1 MPSTFLGLNTGLS
14 GLSYFQTALN
24 TTAHNISN
32 ADTKGYSKQTVQ
44 ASASDALRLNK
55 TYGMMGTGIKA
66 SAVERERNIYYDTKY
81 WSANAK
87 YTQYD
92 TQHANLDQLQTY
104 MNEMTSEAGYTKWM
118 SELTNAMQDLSAK
131 PADYTT
137 RISFALTADSF
148 TDMVNEL
155 SSNFQST
162 QKTINDEV
170 ELAVSEVNSLAKQIY
185 ELTQEIMTIELK
197 GGNANDLRDKRGV
210 CIDDLT
216 KYVNADVDER
226 SIMYGVGTDQVESNA
241 KTICIRV
248 NGEILVDELG
258 FHELTVVPREQKY
271 NQNDQDGLVDICWK
285 NSDGTAGERFDA
297 TNTTGRIA
305 GLINIRDGNNGE
317 LFAGTTT
324 AVSDKPA
331 EVQVDLA
338 KPVAVKNL
346 NIPSEGTITLNG
358 KRYLYDGFTADYDA
372 DGNLNHF
379 TFKNMTMMDEKNVE
393 VTAVFPQT
401 GIVGAYAQIG
411 EKNMT
416 KGIPYYQ
423 AQFNELVRVFSKYMN
438 DLTSSGVDAEGKA
451 GLDAFTAENP
461 AGGDFVLKDSMATG
475 TTGTISSADS
485 TYYRLTGLNWELNSE
500 WKVDPKKIVVSYKE
514 DIEQG
519 NVEAQEILQKMMAG
533 LTDPKM
539 FQQGNVSQF
548 MQAFTTNLAVDTKKN
563 EVFSANQDD
572 IRYTIDNQRASVSG
586 VDKNE
591 EASSLSKFQEL
602 YRLASKVISVLNEVY
617 DKLINETG
625 V

>member
-32 ADTKGYSKQTVQ
+32 ADTTGYSKQTVQ
-44 ASASDALRLNK
+44 ASASDALRLK
-55 TYGMMGTGIKA
+55 KSYGMMGTGITA
-66 SAVERERNIYYDTKY
+66 SAVERERNTYYDVKY

-87 YTQYD
+87 YSQYN
-92 TQHANLDQLQTY
+92 TQHANLEQLQTY

-118 SELTNAMQDLSAK
+118 SELSNAMQDLSAK

-210 CIDDLT
+210 CIDNLT
-216 KYVNADVDER
+216 QYVNADVDER

-241 KTICIRV
+241 KTMCIRV

-258 FHELTVVPREQKY
+258 FNELTVVPREQRV
-271 NQNDQDGLVDICWK
+271 NQNDQDGLVDIYWK
-285 NSDGTAGERFDA
+285 NADGTAGEQFDA

-317 LFAGTTT
+317 IFAGTTT
-324 AVSDKPA
+324 AVSDNPA
-331 EVQVDLA
+331 EVRVDPA
-338 KPVAVKNL
+338 KPIAMKNL

-358 KRYLYDGFTADYDA
+358 KEYLYDGWTAEYDA
-372 DGNLNHF
+372 DGNLDHF
-379 TFKNMTMMDEKNVE
+379 TFKNMTMMDEKNAE
-393 VTAVFPQT
+393 VTAIFPTT
-401 GIVGAYAQIG
+401 GIVGAAAQIG
-411 EKNMT
+411 TKNMT

-423 AQFNELVRVFSKYMN
+423 SQLNELVRVFSRYMN
-438 DLTSSGVDAEGKA
+438 DLTSSGVDAEGNP

-461 AGGDFVLKDSMATG
+461 AGGDFVLKGSMQG
-475 TTGTISSADS
+475 TGTISSSDS

-519 NVEAQEILQKMMAG
+519 NVEAQDILQKMMAG

-539 FQQGNVSQF
+539 FQQGNISQF

-563 EVFSANQDD
+563 EVFAANQDD

-591 EASSLSKFQEL
+591 EASSLTKFQEL

>member
-32 ADTKGYSKQTVQ
+32 ADTTGYSKQTVQ
-44 ASASDALRLNK
+44 ASASDALRLK
-55 TYGMMGTGIKA
+55 KSYGMMGTGITA
-66 SAVERERNIYYDTKY
+66 SAVERERNTYYDVKY

-87 YTQYD
+87 YSQYN
-92 TQHANLDQLQTY
+92 TQHANLEQLQTY

-118 SELTNAMQDLSAK
+118 SELSNAMQDLSAK

-210 CIDDLT
+210 CIDNLT
-216 KYVNADVDER
+216 QYVNADVDER

-241 KTICIRV
+241 KTMCIRV

-258 FHELTVVPREQKY
+258 FNELTVVPREQRV
-271 NQNDQDGLVDICWK
+271 NQNDQDGLVDIYWK
-285 NSDGTAGERFDA
+285 NADGTAGERFDT

-317 LFAGTTT
+317 IFSGTTT
-324 AVSDKPA
+324 AVSDNPA
-331 EVQVDLA
+331 EVRVDPV
-338 KPVAVKNL
+338 KPIAMKNL

-358 KRYLYDGFTADYDA
+358 KEYLYDGWTAEYDA

-393 VTAVFPQT
+393 VTAIFPTT
-401 GIVGAYAQIG
+401 GIVGAAAQIG
-411 EKNMT
+411 TKNMT

-423 AQFNELVRVFSKYMN
+423 SQLNELVRVFSRYMN
-438 DLTSSGVDAEGKA
+438 DLTSSGVDAEGNP

-461 AGGDFVLKDSMATG
+461 AGGDFVLKGSMQG
-475 TTGTISSADS
+475 TGTISSSDS

-519 NVEAQEILQKMMAG
+519 NVEAQDILQKMMAG

-539 FQQGNVSQF
+539 FQQGNISQF

-563 EVFSANQDD
+563 EVFAANQDD

-591 EASSLSKFQEL
+591 EASSLTKFQEL

>member
-32 ADTKGYSKQTVQ
+32 ADTTGYSKQTVQ
-44 ASASDALRLNK
+44 ASASDALRLK
-55 TYGMMGTGIKA
+55 KSYGMMGTGITA
-66 SAVERERNIYYDTKY
+66 SAVERERNTYYDVKY

-87 YTQYD
+87 YSQYN
-92 TQHANLDQLQTY
+92 TQHANLEQLQTY

-118 SELTNAMQDLSAK
+118 SELSNAMQDLSAK

-210 CIDDLT
+210 CIDNLT
-216 KYVNADVDER
+216 QYVNADVDER

-241 KTICIRV
+241 KTMCIRV

-258 FHELTVVPREQKY
+258 FNELTVVPREQRV
-271 NQNDQDGLVDICWK
+271 NQNDQDGLVDIYWK
-285 NSDGTAGERFDA
+285 NADGTAGERFDV

-317 LFAGTTT
+317 IFAGTTT
-324 AVSDKPA
+324 AVSDNPA
-331 EVQVDLA
+331 EVRVDPV
-338 KPVAVKNL
+338 KPIAMKNL

-358 KRYLYDGFTADYDA
+358 KEYLYDGWTAEYDA
-372 DGNLNHF
+372 DGNLDHF
-379 TFKNMTMMDEKNVE
+379 TFKNMTMMDEKNAE
-393 VTAVFPQT
+393 VTAIFPTT
-401 GIVGAYAQIG
+401 GIVGAAAQIG
-411 EKNMT
+411 TKNMT

-423 AQFNELVRVFSKYMN
+423 SQLNELVRVFSRYMN
-438 DLTSSGVDAEGKA
+438 DLTSSGVDAEGNP

-461 AGGDFVLKDSMATG
+461 AGGDFVLKGSMQG
-475 TTGTISSADS
+475 TGTISSSDS

-519 NVEAQEILQKMMAG
+519 NVEAQDILQKMMAG

-539 FQQGNVSQF
+539 FQQGNISQF

-563 EVFSANQDD
+563 EVFAANQDD

-591 EASSLSKFQEL
+591 EASSLTKFQEL

>member
-32 ADTKGYSKQTVQ
+32 ADTTGYSKQTVQ
-44 ASASDALRLNK
+44 ASASDALRLK
-55 TYGMMGTGIKA
+55 KSYGMMGTGITA
-66 SAVERERNIYYDTKY
+66 SAVERERNTYYDVKY

-87 YTQYD
+87 YSQYN
-92 TQHANLDQLQTY
+92 TQHANLEQLQTY

-118 SELTNAMQDLSAK
+118 SELSNAMQDLSAK

-170 ELAVSEVNSLAKQIY
+170 ELAVSEVNSLSKQIY

-210 CIDDLT
+210 CIDNLT
-216 KYVNADVDER
+216 QYVNADVDER

-241 KTICIRV
+241 KTMCIRV

-258 FHELTVVPREQKY
+258 FNELTVVPREQRV
-271 NQNDQDGLVDICWK
+271 NQNDQDGLVDIYWK
-285 NSDGTAGERFDA
+285 NADGTAGERFDA

-317 LFAGTTT
+317 IFAGTTT
-324 AVSDKPA
+324 AVSDNPA
-331 EVQVDLA
+331 EVRVDPA
-338 KPVAVKNL
+338 KPIAMKNL

-358 KRYLYDGFTADYDA
+358 KEYLYDGWTAEYDA
-372 DGNLNHF
+372 DGNLDHF

-393 VTAVFPQT
+393 VTAIFPTT
-401 GIVGAYAQIG
+401 GIVGAAAQIG
-411 EKNMT
+411 TKNMT

-423 AQFNELVRVFSKYMN
+423 SQLNELVRVFSRYMN
-438 DLTSSGVDAEGKA
+438 DLTSSGVDAEGNP

-461 AGGDFVLKDSMATG
+461 AGGDFVLKGSMQG
-475 TTGTISSADS
+475 TGTISSSDS

-519 NVEAQEILQKMMAG
+519 NVEAQDILQKMMAG

-539 FQQGNVSQF
+539 FQQGNISQF

-563 EVFSANQDD
+563 EVFAANQDD

-591 EASSLSKFQEL
+591 EASSLTKFQEL

-617 DKLINETG
+617 DKLIDETG

>member
-32 ADTKGYSKQTVQ
+32 ADTTGYSKQTVQ
-44 ASASDALRLNK
+44 ASASDALRLK
-55 TYGMMGTGIKA
+55 KSYGMMGTGITA
-66 SAVERERNIYYDTKY
+66 SAVERERNTYYDVKY

-87 YTQYD
+87 YSQYN
-92 TQHANLDQLQTY
+92 TQHANLEQLQTY

-118 SELTNAMQDLSAK
+118 SELSNAMQDLSAK

-210 CIDDLT
+210 CIDNLT
-216 KYVNADVDER
+216 QYVNADVDER

-241 KTICIRV
+241 KTMCIRV

-258 FHELTVVPREQKY
+258 FNELTVVPREQRV
-271 NQNDQDGLVDICWK
+271 NQNDQDGLVDIYWK
-285 NSDGTAGERFDA
+285 NADGTAGERFDV

-317 LFAGTTT
+317 IFAGTTT
-324 AVSDKPA
+324 AVSDNPA
-331 EVQVDLA
+331 EVRVDPA
-338 KPVAVKNL
+338 KSIAMKNL

-358 KRYLYDGFTADYDA
+358 KEYLYDGWTAEYDA
-372 DGNLNHF
+372 DGNLDHF

-393 VTAVFPQT
+393 VTAIFPTT
-401 GIVGAYAQIG
+401 GIVGAAAQIG
-411 EKNMT
+411 TKNMT

-423 AQFNELVRVFSKYMN
+423 SQLNELVRVFSRYMN
-438 DLTSSGVDAEGKA
+438 DLTSSGVDAEGNP

-461 AGGDFVLKDSMATG
+461 AGGDFVLKGSMQG
-475 TTGTISSADS
+475 TGTISSSDS

-519 NVEAQEILQKMMAG
+519 NVEAQDILQKMMAG

-539 FQQGNVSQF
+539 FQQGNISQF

-563 EVFSANQDD
+563 EVFAANQDE

-591 EASSLSKFQEL
+591 EASSLTKFQEL

>member
-32 ADTKGYSKQTVQ
+32 ADTTGYSKQTVQ
-44 ASASDALRLNK
+44 ASASDALRLK
-55 TYGMMGTGIKA
+55 KSYGMMGTGITA
-66 SAVERERNIYYDTKY
+66 SAVERERNTYYDVKY

-87 YTQYD
+87 YSQYN
-92 TQHANLDQLQTY
+92 TQHANLEQLQTY

-118 SELTNAMQDLSAK
+118 SELSNAMQDLSAK

-210 CIDDLT
+210 CIDNLT
-216 KYVNADVDER
+216 QYVNADVDER

-241 KTICIRV
+241 KTMCIRV

-258 FHELTVVPREQKY
+258 FNELTVVPREQRV
-271 NQNDQDGLVDICWK
+271 NQNDQDGLVDIYWK
-285 NSDGTAGERFDA
+285 NADGTAGERFDT

-317 LFAGTTT
+317 IFAGTTT
-324 AVSDKPA
+324 AVSDNPA
-331 EVQVDLA
+331 EVRVDPA
-338 KPVAVKNL
+338 KPIAMKNL

-358 KRYLYDGFTADYDA
+358 KEYLYDGWTAEYDA
-372 DGNLNHF
+372 DGNLDHF

-393 VTAVFPQT
+393 VTAIFPTT
-401 GIVGAYAQIG
+401 GIVGAAAQIG
-411 EKNMT
+411 TKNMT

-423 AQFNELVRVFSKYMN
+423 SQLNELVRVFSRYMN
-438 DLTSSGVDAEGKA
+438 DLTSSGVDAEGNP

-461 AGGDFVLKDSMATG
+461 AGGDFVLKGSMQG
-475 TTGTISSADS
+475 TGTISSSDS

-519 NVEAQEILQKMMAG
+519 NVEAQDILQKMMAG

-539 FQQGNVSQF
+539 FQQGNISQF
-548 MQAFTTNLAVDTKKN
+548 MQAFTTNMAVDTKKN
-563 EVFSANQDD
+563 EVFAANQDD

-591 EASSLSKFQEL
+591 EASSLTKFQEL

>member
-1 MPSTFLGLNTGLS
+1 MLSTFLGLNTGLS

-32 ADTKGYSKQTVQ
+32 ADTTGYSKQTVQ
-44 ASASDALRLNK
+44 ASASDALRLK
-55 TYGMMGTGIKA
+55 KSYGMMGTGITA
-66 SAVERERNIYYDTKY
+66 SAVERERNTYYDVKY

-87 YTQYD
+87 YSQYN
-92 TQHANLDQLQTY
+92 TQHANLEQLQTY

-118 SELTNAMQDLSAK
+118 SELSNAMQDLSAK

-210 CIDDLT
+210 CIDNLT
-216 KYVNADVDER
+216 QYVNADVDER

-241 KTICIRV
+241 KTMCIRV

-258 FHELTVVPREQKY
+258 FNELTVVPREQRV
-271 NQNDQDGLVDICWK
+271 NQNDQDGLVDIYWK
-285 NSDGTAGERFDA
+285 NADGTAGERFDA

-317 LFAGTTT
+317 IFSGTTT
-324 AVSDKPA
+324 AVSDNPA
-331 EVQVDLA
+331 EVRVDPA
-338 KPVAVKNL
+338 KPIAMKNL

-358 KRYLYDGFTADYDA
+358 KEYLYDGWTAEYDA
-372 DGNLNHF
+372 DGNLDHF

-393 VTAVFPQT
+393 VTAIFPTT
-401 GIVGAYAQIG
+401 GIVGAAAQIG
-411 EKNMT
+411 TKNMT

-423 AQFNELVRVFSKYMN
+423 SQLNELVRVFSRYMN
-438 DLTSSGVDAEGKA
+438 DLTSSGVDAEGNP

-461 AGGDFVLKDSMATG
+461 AGGDFVLKGSMQG
-475 TTGTISSADS
+475 TGTISSSDS

-519 NVEAQEILQKMMAG
+519 NVEAQDILQKMMAG

-539 FQQGNVSQF
+539 FQQGNISQF

-563 EVFSANQDD
+563 EVFAANQDD

-591 EASSLSKFQEL
+591 EASSLTKFQEL

>member
-32 ADTKGYSKQTVQ
+32 ADTTGYSKQTVQ
-44 ASASDALRLNK
+44 ASASDALRLK
-55 TYGMMGTGIKA
+55 KSYGMMGTGITA
-66 SAVERERNIYYDTKY
+66 SAVERERNTYYDVKY

-87 YTQYD
+87 YSQYN
-92 TQHANLDQLQTY
+92 TQHANLEQLQTY

-118 SELTNAMQDLSAK
+118 SELSNAMQDLSAK

-162 QKTINDEV
+162 QKTVNDEV

-210 CIDDLT
+210 CIDNLT
-216 KYVNADVDER
+216 QYVNADVDER

-241 KTICIRV
+241 KTMCIRV

-258 FHELTVVPREQKY
+258 FNELTVVPREQRV
-271 NQNDQDGLVDICWK
+271 NQNDQDGLVDIYWK
-285 NSDGTAGERFDA
+285 NADGTAGERFDA

-317 LFAGTTT
+317 IFSGTTT
-324 AVSDKPA
+324 AVSDNPA
-331 EVQVDLA
+331 EVRVDPA
-338 KPVAVKNL
+338 KPIAMKNL

-358 KRYLYDGFTADYDA
+358 KEYLYDGWTAEYDA
-372 DGNLNHF
+372 DGNLDHF

-393 VTAVFPQT
+393 VTAIFPTT
-401 GIVGAYAQIG
+401 GIVGAAAQIG
-411 EKNMT
+411 TKNMT

-423 AQFNELVRVFSKYMN
+423 SQLNELVRVFSRYMN
-438 DLTSSGVDAEGKA
+438 DLTSSGVDAEGNP

-461 AGGDFVLKDSMATG
+461 AGGDFVLKGSMQG
-475 TTGTISSADS
+475 TGTISSSDS

-519 NVEAQEILQKMMAG
+519 NVEAQDILQKMMAG

-539 FQQGNVSQF
+539 FQQGNISQF

-563 EVFSANQDD
+563 KVFAANQDD

-591 EASSLSKFQEL
+591 EASSLTKFQEL

>member
-32 ADTKGYSKQTVQ
+32 ADTTGYSKQTVQ
-44 ASASDALRLNK
+44 ASASDALRLK
-55 TYGMMGTGIKA
+55 KSYGMMGTGITA
-66 SAVERERNIYYDTKY
+66 SAVERERNTYYDVKY

-87 YTQYD
+87 YSQYN
-92 TQHANLDQLQTY
+92 TQHANLEQLQTY

-118 SELTNAMQDLSAK
+118 SELSNAMQDLSAK

-170 ELAVSEVNSLAKQIY
+170 ELAVSEVNSLSKQIY

-210 CIDDLT
+210 CIDNLT
-216 KYVNADVDER
+216 QYVNADVDER

-241 KTICIRV
+241 KTMCIRV

-258 FHELTVVPREQKY
+258 FNELTVVPREQRV
-271 NQNDQDGLVDICWK
+271 NQNDQDGLVDIYWK
-285 NSDGTAGERFDA
+285 NADGTAGERFDA

-317 LFAGTTT
+317 IFAGTTT
-324 AVSDKPA
+324 AVSDNPA
-331 EVQVDLA
+331 EVRVDPA
-338 KPVAVKNL
+338 KPIAMKNL

-358 KRYLYDGFTADYDA
+358 KEYLYDGWTAEYDA
-372 DGNLNHF
+372 DGNLDHF

-393 VTAVFPQT
+393 VTAIFPTT
-401 GIVGAYAQIG
+401 GIVGAAAQIG
-411 EKNMT
+411 TKNMT

-423 AQFNELVRVFSKYMN
+423 SQLNELVRVFSRYMN
-438 DLTSSGVDAEGKA
+438 DLTSSGVDAEGNP

-461 AGGDFVLKDSMATG
+461 AGGDFVLKGSMQG
-475 TTGTISSADS
+475 TGTISSSDS

-519 NVEAQEILQKMMAG
+519 NVEAQDILQKMMAG

-539 FQQGNVSQF
+539 FQQGNISQF

-563 EVFSANQDD
+563 EVFAENQDD

-591 EASSLSKFQEL
+591 EASSLTKFQEL

>member
-32 ADTKGYSKQTVQ
+32 ADTTGYSKQTVQ
-44 ASASDALRLNK
+44 ASASDALRLK
-55 TYGMMGTGIKA
+55 KSYGMMGTGITA
-66 SAVERERNIYYDTKY
+66 SAVERERNTYYDVKY

-87 YTQYD
+87 YSQYN
-92 TQHANLDQLQTY
+92 TQHANLEQLQTY

-118 SELTNAMQDLSAK
+118 SELSNAMQDLSAK

-170 ELAVSEVNSLAKQIY
+170 ELAVSEVNSLSKQIY

-210 CIDDLT
+210 CIDNLT
-216 KYVNADVDER
+216 QYVNADVDER

-241 KTICIRV
+241 KTMCIRV

-258 FHELTVVPREQKY
+258 FNELTVVPREQRV
-271 NQNDQDGLVDICWK
+271 NQNDQDGLVDIYWK
-285 NSDGTAGERFDA
+285 NADGTAGEWFDA

-317 LFAGTTT
+317 IFAGTTT
-324 AVSDKPA
+324 AVSDNPA
-331 EVQVDLA
+331 EVRVDPV
-338 KPVAVKNL
+338 KPIAMKNL

-358 KRYLYDGFTADYDA
+358 KEYLYDGWTAEYDA
-372 DGNLNHF
+372 DGNLDHF

-393 VTAVFPQT
+393 VTAIFPTT
-401 GIVGAYAQIG
+401 GIVGAAAQIG
-411 EKNMT
+411 TKNMT

-423 AQFNELVRVFSKYMN
+423 SQLNELVRVFSRYMN
-438 DLTSSGVDAEGKA
+438 DLTSSGVDAEGNP

-461 AGGDFVLKDSMATG
+461 AGGDFVLKGSMQG
-475 TTGTISSADS
+475 TGTISSSDS

-519 NVEAQEILQKMMAG
+519 NVEAQDILQKMMAG

-539 FQQGNVSQF
+539 FQQGNISQF

-563 EVFSANQDD
+563 EVFAANQDD

-591 EASSLSKFQEL
+591 EASSLTKFQEL

>member
-32 ADTKGYSKQTVQ
+32 ADTTGYSKQTVQ
-44 ASASDALRLNK
+44 ASASDALRLK
-55 TYGMMGTGIKA
+55 KSYGMMGTGITA
-66 SAVERERNIYYDTKY
+66 SAVERERNTYYDVKY

-87 YTQYD
+87 YSQYN
-92 TQHANLDQLQTY
+92 TQHANLEQLQTY

-118 SELTNAMQDLSAK
+118 SELSNAMQNLSAK

-170 ELAVSEVNSLAKQIY
+170 ELAVSEVNSLSKQIY

-210 CIDDLT
+210 CIDNLT
-216 KYVNADVDER
+216 QYVNADVDER

-241 KTICIRV
+241 KTMCIRV

-258 FHELTVVPREQKY
+258 FNELTVVPREQRV
-271 NQNDQDGLVDICWK
+271 NQNDQDGLVDIYWK
-285 NSDGTAGERFDA
+285 NADGTAGERFDT

-317 LFAGTTT
+317 IFAGTTT
-324 AVSDKPA
+324 AVSDNPA
-331 EVQVDLA
+331 EVRVDPA
-338 KPVAVKNL
+338 KPIAMKNL

-358 KRYLYDGFTADYDA
+358 KEYLYDGWTAEYDA
-372 DGNLNHF
+372 DGNLDHF

-393 VTAVFPQT
+393 VTAIFPTT
-401 GIVGAYAQIG
+401 GIVGAAAQIG
-411 EKNMT
+411 TKNMT

-423 AQFNELVRVFSKYMN
+423 SQLNELVRVFSRYMN
-438 DLTSSGVDAEGKA
+438 DLTSSGVDAEGNP

-461 AGGDFVLKDSMATG
+461 AGGDFVLKGSMQG
-475 TTGTISSADS
+475 TGTISSSDS

-519 NVEAQEILQKMMAG
+519 NVEAQDILQKMMAG

-539 FQQGNVSQF
+539 FQQGNISQF

-563 EVFSANQDD
+563 EVFAENQDD

-591 EASSLSKFQEL
+591 EASSLTKFQEL

>member
-32 ADTKGYSKQTVQ
+32 ADTTGYSKQTVQ
-44 ASASDALRLNK
+44 ASASDALRLK
-55 TYGMMGTGIKA
+55 KSYGMMGTGITA
-66 SAVERERNIYYDTKY
+66 SAVERERNTYYDVKY

-87 YTQYD
+87 YSQYN
-92 TQHANLDQLQTY
+92 TQHANLEQLQTY

-118 SELTNAMQDLSAK
+118 SELSNAMQNLSAK

-210 CIDDLT
+210 CIDNLT
-216 KYVNADVDER
+216 QYVNADVDER

-241 KTICIRV
+241 KTMCIRV

-258 FHELTVVPREQKY
+258 FNELTVVPREQRV
-271 NQNDQDGLVDICWK
+271 NQNDQDGLVDIYWK
-285 NSDGTAGERFDA
+285 NADGTAGERFDT

-317 LFAGTTT
+317 IFAGTTT
-324 AVSDKPA
+324 AVSDNPA
-331 EVQVDLA
+331 EVRVDPA
-338 KPVAVKNL
+338 KPIAMKNL

-358 KRYLYDGFTADYDA
+358 KEYLYDGWTAEYDA
-372 DGNLNHF
+372 DGNLDHF

-393 VTAVFPQT
+393 VTAIFPTT
-401 GIVGAYAQIG
+401 GIVGAAAQIG
-411 EKNMT
+411 TKNMT

-423 AQFNELVRVFSKYMN
+423 SQLNELVRVFSRYMN
-438 DLTSSGVDAEGKA
+438 DLTSSGVDAEGNP

-461 AGGDFVLKDSMATG
+461 AGGDFVLKGSMQG
-475 TTGTISSADS
+475 TGTISSSDS

-519 NVEAQEILQKMMAG
+519 NVEAQDILQKMMAG

-539 FQQGNVSQF
+539 FQQGNISQF

-563 EVFSANQDD
+563 EVFAANQDD

-591 EASSLSKFQEL
+591 EASSLTKFQEL

>member
-32 ADTKGYSKQTVQ
+32 ADTTGYSKQTVQ
-44 ASASDALRLNK
+44 ASASDALRLK
-55 TYGMMGTGIKA
+55 KSYGMMGTGITA
-66 SAVERERNIYYDTKY
+66 SAVERERNTYYDVKY

-87 YTQYD
+87 YSQYN
-92 TQHANLDQLQTY
+92 TQHANLEQLQTY

-118 SELTNAMQDLSAK
+118 SELSNAMQDLSAK

-210 CIDDLT
+210 CIDNLT
-216 KYVNADVDER
+216 QYVNADVDER

-241 KTICIRV
+241 KTMCIRV

-258 FHELTVVPREQKY
+258 FNELTVVPREQRV
-271 NQNDQDGLVDICWK
+271 NQNDQDGLVDIYWK
-285 NSDGTAGERFDA
+285 NADGTAGERFDA

-317 LFAGTTT
+317 IFAGTTT
-324 AVSDKPA
+324 AVSDNPA
-331 EVQVDLA
+331 EVRVDPA
-338 KPVAVKNL
+338 KPIAMKNL

-358 KRYLYDGFTADYDA
+358 KEYLYDGWTAEYDA
-372 DGNLNHF
+372 DGNLDHF
-379 TFKNMTMMDEKNVE
+379 IFKNMTMMDEKNVE
-393 VTAVFPQT
+393 VTAIFPTT
-401 GIVGAYAQIG
+401 GIVGAAAQIG
-411 EKNMT
+411 TKNMT

-423 AQFNELVRVFSKYMN
+423 SQMNELVRVFSRYMN
-438 DLTSSGVDAEGKA
+438 DLTSSGVDAEGNP

-461 AGGDFVLKDSMATG
+461 AGGDFVLKGSMQG
-475 TTGTISSADS
+475 TGTISSSDS

-519 NVEAQEILQKMMAG
+519 NVEAQDILQKMMAG

-539 FQQGNVSQF
+539 FQQGNISQF

-563 EVFSANQDD
+563 KVFAANQDD

-591 EASSLSKFQEL
+591 EASSLTKFQEL

>member
-44 ASASDALRLNK
+44 ASASDALRLK
-55 TYGMMGTGIKA
+55 KSYGMMGTGITA
-66 SAVERERNIYYDTKY
+66 SAVERERNAYYDVKY

-87 YTQYD
+87 YSQYN
-92 TQHANLDQLQTY
+92 TQHANLEQLQNY

-118 SELTNAMQDLSAK
+118 TELSNAMQDLSAR

-162 QKTINDEV
+162 QKSINDEV

-210 CIDDLT
+210 CIDNLT
-216 KYVNADVDER
+216 QYVNADVDER

-241 KTICIRV
+241 KTMCIRV

-258 FHELTVVPREQKY
+258 FNELTVVPREQRM
-271 NQNDQDGLVDICWK
+271 NQNDQEGLVDIYWK
-285 NSDGTAGERFDA
+285 NADGTAGERFDA

-317 LFAGTTT
+317 IFAGTTT
-324 AVSDKPA
+324 AVSDNPA

-338 KPVAVKNL
+338 KSIAVKNL

-358 KRYLYDGFTADYDA
+358 KEYLYDGWTAEYDA

-393 VTAVFPQT
+393 VTAVFPTT
-401 GIVGAYAQIG
+401 GIVGAAAQIG
-411 EKNMT
+411 TKNMT

-423 AQFNELVRVFSKYMN
+423 AQLNELVRVFSKYMN
-438 DLTSSGVDAEGKA
+438 DLTSSGADADGNP

-461 AGGDFVLKDSMATG
+461 AGGDFVLKGSMQG
-475 TTGTISSADS
+475 TGTISSSDS

-519 NVEAQEILQKMMAG
+519 NVEAQDILQKMMTG
-533 LTDPKM
+533 LTDSKM
-539 FQQGNVSQF
+539 FQQGNISQF

-563 EVFSANQDD
+563 EVFAANQDD

-591 EASSLSKFQEL
+591 EASSLTKFQEL

>member
-32 ADTKGYSKQTVQ
+32 ADTTGYSKQTVQ
-44 ASASDALRLNK
+44 ASASDALRLK
-55 TYGMMGTGIKA
+55 KSYGMMGTGITA
-66 SAVERERNIYYDTKY
+66 SAVERERNTYYDVKY

-87 YTQYD
+87 YSQYN
-92 TQHANLDQLQTY
+92 TQHANLEQLQTY

-118 SELTNAMQDLSAK
+118 SELSNAMQDLSAK

-210 CIDDLT
+210 CIDNLT
-216 KYVNADVDER
+216 QYVNADVDER

-241 KTICIRV
+241 KTMCIRV

-258 FHELTVVPREQKY
+258 FNELTVVPREQRV
-271 NQNDQDGLVDICWK
+271 NQNDQDGLVDIYWK
-285 NSDGTAGERFDA
+285 NADGTAGERFDT

-317 LFAGTTT
+317 IFSGTTT
-324 AVSDKPA
+324 AVSDNPA
-331 EVQVDLA
+331 EVRVDPA
-338 KPVAVKNL
+338 KPIAMKNL

-358 KRYLYDGFTADYDA
+358 KEYLYDGWTAEYDA
-372 DGNLNHF
+372 DGNLDHF
-379 TFKNMTMMDEKNVE
+379 TFKNMTMMDEKNAE
-393 VTAVFPQT
+393 VTAIFPTT
-401 GIVGAYAQIG
+401 GIVGAAAQIG
-411 EKNMT
+411 TKNMT

-423 AQFNELVRVFSKYMN
+423 SQLNELVRVFSRYMN
-438 DLTSSGVDAEGKA
+438 DLTSSGVDAEGNP

-461 AGGDFVLKDSMATG
+461 AGGDFVLKGSMQG
-475 TTGTISSADS
+475 TGTISSSDS

-519 NVEAQEILQKMMAG
+519 NVEAQDILQKMMAG

-539 FQQGNVSQF
+539 FQQGNISQF

-563 EVFSANQDD
+563 EVFAANQDD

-591 EASSLSKFQEL
+591 EASSLTKFQEL

>member
-44 ASASDALRLNK
+44 ASASDALRLK
-55 TYGMMGTGIKA
+55 KSYGMMGTGITA
-66 SAVERERNIYYDTKY
+66 SAVERERNTYYDVKY

-87 YTQYD
+87 YSQYN
-92 TQHANLDQLQTY
+92 TQHANLEQLQTY

-118 SELTNAMQDLSAK
+118 SELSNAMQDLSAK

-210 CIDDLT
+210 CIDNLT
-216 KYVNADVDER
+216 QYVNADVDER

-241 KTICIRV
+241 KTMCIRV

-258 FHELTVVPREQKY
+258 FNELTVVPREQRV
-271 NQNDQDGLVDICWK
+271 NQNDQDGLVDIYWK
-285 NSDGTAGERFDA
+285 NADGTAGEWFDT

-317 LFAGTTT
+317 IFSGTTT
-324 AVSDKPA
+324 AVSDNPA
-331 EVQVDLA
+331 EVRVDPA
-338 KPVAVKNL
+338 KPIAMKNL

-358 KRYLYDGFTADYDA
+358 KEYLYDGWTAEYDA

-379 TFKNMTMMDEKNVE
+379 TFKNMTMMDEKNAE
-393 VTAVFPQT
+393 VTAIFPTT
-401 GIVGAYAQIG
+401 GIVGAAAQIG
-411 EKNMT
+411 TKNMT

-423 AQFNELVRVFSKYMN
+423 SQLNELVRVFSRYMN
-438 DLTSSGVDAEGKA
+438 DLTSSGVDAEGNP

-461 AGGDFVLKDSMATG
+461 AGGDFVLKGSMQG
-475 TTGTISSADS
+475 TGTISSSDS

-519 NVEAQEILQKMMAG
+519 NVEAQDILQKMMAG

-539 FQQGNVSQF
+539 FQQGNISQF

-563 EVFSANQDD
+563 EVFAANQDD

-591 EASSLSKFQEL
+591 EASSLTKFQEL

>member
-32 ADTKGYSKQTVQ
+32 ADTTGYSKQTVQ
-44 ASASDALRLNK
+44 ASASDALRLK
-55 TYGMMGTGIKA
+55 KSYGMMGTGITA
-66 SAVERERNIYYDTKY
+66 SAVERERNAYYDVKY

-87 YTQYD
+87 YSQYN
-92 TQHANLDQLQTY
+92 TQHANLEQLQTY

-118 SELTNAMQDLSAK
+118 SELSNAMQDLSAK

-210 CIDDLT
+210 CIDNLT
-216 KYVNADVDER
+216 QYVNADVDER

-241 KTICIRV
+241 KTMCIRV

-258 FHELTVVPREQKY
+258 FNELTVVPREQRV
-271 NQNDQDGLVDICWK
+271 NQNDQDGLVDIYWK
-285 NSDGTAGERFDA
+285 NADGTAGERFDA

-317 LFAGTTT
+317 IFSGTTT
-324 AVSDKPA
+324 AVSDNPA
-331 EVQVDLA
+331 EVRVDPA
-338 KPVAVKNL
+338 KPIAMKNL

-358 KRYLYDGFTADYDA
+358 KEYLYDGWTAQYDA
-372 DGNLNHF
+372 DGNLDHF

-393 VTAVFPQT
+393 VTAIFPTT
-401 GIVGAYAQIG
+401 GIVGAAAQIG
-411 EKNMT
+411 TKNMT

-423 AQFNELVRVFSKYMN
+423 SQLNELVRVFSRYMN
-438 DLTSSGVDAEGKA
+438 DLTSSGVDAEGNP

-461 AGGDFVLKDSMATG
+461 AGGDFVLKGSMQG
-475 TTGTISSADS
+475 TGTISSSDS

-500 WKVDPKKIVVSYKE
+500 WKVNPKKIVVSYKE

-519 NVEAQEILQKMMAG
+519 NVEAQDILQKMMAG

-539 FQQGNVSQF
+539 FQQGNISQF

-563 EVFSANQDD
+563 EVFAANQDD

-591 EASSLSKFQEL
+591 EASSLTKFQEL

>member
-32 ADTKGYSKQTVQ
+32 ADTTGYSKQTVQ
-44 ASASDALRLNK
+44 ASASDALRLK
-55 TYGMMGTGIKA
+55 KSYGMMGTGITA
-66 SAVERERNIYYDTKY
+66 SAVERERNTYYDVKY

-87 YTQYD
+87 YSQYN
-92 TQHANLDQLQTY
+92 TQHANLEQLQTY

-118 SELTNAMQDLSAK
+118 SELSNAMQNLSAK

-210 CIDDLT
+210 CIDNLT
-216 KYVNADVDER
+216 QYVNADVDER

-241 KTICIRV
+241 KTMCIRV

-258 FHELTVVPREQKY
+258 FNELTVVPREQRV
-271 NQNDQDGLVDICWK
+271 NQNDQDGLVDIYWK
-285 NSDGTAGERFDA
+285 NADGTAGERFDA

-317 LFAGTTT
+317 IFAGTTT
-324 AVSDKPA
+324 AVSDNPA
-331 EVQVDLA
+331 EVRVDPA
-338 KPVAVKNL
+338 KPIAMKNL

-358 KRYLYDGFTADYDA
+358 KEYLYDGWTAEYDA
-372 DGNLNHF
+372 DGNLDHF

-393 VTAVFPQT
+393 VTAIFPTT
-401 GIVGAYAQIG
+401 GIVGAAAQIG
-411 EKNMT
+411 TKNMT

-423 AQFNELVRVFSKYMN
+423 SQLNELVRVFSRYMN
-438 DLTSSGVDAEGKA
+438 DLTSSGVDAEGNP

-461 AGGDFVLKDSMATG
+461 AGGDFVLKGSMQG
-475 TTGTISSADS
+475 TGTISSSDS

-519 NVEAQEILQKMMAG
+519 NVEAQDILQKMMAG

-539 FQQGNVSQF
+539 FQQGNISQF

-563 EVFSANQDD
+563 EVFAENQDD

-591 EASSLSKFQEL
+591 EASSLTKFQEL

>member
-118 SELTNAMQDLSAK
+118 SELTNAMQNLSAK

-137 RISFALTADSF
+137 RILFALTADSF

-226 SIMYGVGTDQVESNA
+226 SIMYGVGTEQVESNA

-258 FHELTVVPREQKY
+258 FNELTVVPREQKY
-271 NQNDQDGLVDICWK
+271 NQNDQDGLVDIYWK

-338 KPVAVKNL
+338 KPVAVKDL

-379 TFKNMTMMDEKNVE
+379 TFKNMTMMYEKNVE
-393 VTAVFPQT
+393 VTAIFPQT

-461 AGGDFVLKDSMATG
+461 AGGDFVLKDSMVTG

-485 TYYRLTGLNWELNSE
+485 TYYRLTGLNWELNSD

-563 EVFSANQDD
+563 EVFAANQDD

-591 EASSLSKFQEL
+591 EASSLTKFQEL

>member
-32 ADTKGYSKQTVQ
+32 ADTTGYSKQTVQ
-44 ASASDALRLNK
+44 ASASDALRLK
-55 TYGMMGTGIKA
+55 KSYGMMGTGITA
-66 SAVERERNIYYDTKY
+66 SAVERERNTYYDVKY

-87 YTQYD
+87 YSQYN
-92 TQHANLDQLQTY
+92 TQHANLEQLQTY

-118 SELTNAMQDLSAK
+118 SELSNAMQNLSAK

-210 CIDDLT
+210 CIDNLT
-216 KYVNADVDER
+216 QYVNADVDER

-241 KTICIRV
+241 KTMCIRV

-258 FHELTVVPREQKY
+258 FNELTVVPREQRV
-271 NQNDQDGLVDICWK
+271 NQNDQDGLVDIYWK
-285 NSDGTAGERFDA
+285 NADGTAGERFDA

-317 LFAGTTT
+317 IFAGTTT
-324 AVSDKPA
+324 AVSDNPA
-331 EVQVDLA
+331 EVRVDPA
-338 KPVAVKNL
+338 KPIAMKNL

-358 KRYLYDGFTADYDA
+358 KEYLYDGWTAEYDA
-372 DGNLNHF
+372 DGNLDHF

-393 VTAVFPQT
+393 VTAIFPTT
-401 GIVGAYAQIG
+401 GIVGAAAQIG
-411 EKNMT
+411 TKNMT

-423 AQFNELVRVFSKYMN
+423 SQLNELVRVFSRYMN
-438 DLTSSGVDAEGKA
+438 DLTSSGVDAEGNP

-461 AGGDFVLKDSMATG
+461 AGGDFVLKGSMQG
-475 TTGTISSADS
+475 TGTISSSES

-519 NVEAQEILQKMMAG
+519 NVEAQDILQKMMAG

-539 FQQGNVSQF
+539 FQQGNISQF

-563 EVFSANQDD
+563 EVFAANQDD

-591 EASSLSKFQEL
+591 EASSLTKFQEL

>member
-32 ADTKGYSKQTVQ
+32 ADTTGYSKQTVQ
-44 ASASDALRLNK
+44 ASASDALRLK
-55 TYGMMGTGIKA
+55 KSYGMMGTGITA
-66 SAVERERNIYYDTKY
+66 SAVERERNTYYDVKY

-87 YTQYD
+87 YSQYN
-92 TQHANLDQLQTY
+92 TQHANLEQLQTY

-118 SELTNAMQDLSAK
+118 SELSNAMQDLSAK

-170 ELAVSEVNSLAKQIY
+170 ELAVSEVNSLSKQIY

-210 CIDDLT
+210 CIDNLT
-216 KYVNADVDER
+216 QYVNADVDER
-226 SIMYGVGTDQVESNA
+226 SIMYGVGTDQVESDA
-241 KTICIRV
+241 KTMCIRV

-258 FHELTVVPREQKY
+258 FNELTVVPREQRV
-271 NQNDQDGLVDICWK
+271 NQNDQDGLVDIYWK
-285 NSDGTAGERFDA
+285 NADGTAGERFDT

-317 LFAGTTT
+317 IFAGTTT
-324 AVSDKPA
+324 AVSDNPA
-331 EVQVDLA
+331 EVRVDPA
-338 KPVAVKNL
+338 KPIAMKNL

-358 KRYLYDGFTADYDA
+358 KEYLYDGWTAEYDA
-372 DGNLNHF
+372 DGNLDHF

-393 VTAVFPQT
+393 VTAIFPTT
-401 GIVGAYAQIG
+401 GIVGAAAQIG
-411 EKNMT
+411 TKNMT

-423 AQFNELVRVFSKYMN
+423 SQLNELVRVFSRYMN
-438 DLTSSGVDAEGKA
+438 DLTSSGVDAEGNP

-461 AGGDFVLKDSMATG
+461 AGGDFVLKGSMQG
-475 TTGTISSADS
+475 TGTISSSDS

-519 NVEAQEILQKMMAG
+519 NVEAQDILQKMMAG

-539 FQQGNVSQF
+539 FQQGNISQF

-563 EVFSANQDD
+563 EVFAANQDD

-591 EASSLSKFQEL
+591 EASSLTKFQEL

>member
-32 ADTKGYSKQTVQ
+32 ADTTGYSKQTVQ
-44 ASASDALRLNK
+44 ASASDALRLK
-55 TYGMMGTGIKA
+55 KSYGMMGTGITA
-66 SAVERERNIYYDTKY
+66 SAVERERNAYYDVKY

-87 YTQYD
+87 YSQYN
-92 TQHANLDQLQTY
+92 TQHANLEQLQTY

-118 SELTNAMQDLSAK
+118 SELSNAMQDLSAK

-210 CIDDLT
+210 CIDNLT
-216 KYVNADVDER
+216 QYVNADVDER

-241 KTICIRV
+241 KTMCIRV

-258 FHELTVVPREQKY
+258 FNELTVVPREQRV
-271 NQNDQDGLVDICWK
+271 NQNDQDGLVDIYWK
-285 NSDGTAGERFDA
+285 NADGTAGERFDA

-317 LFAGTTT
+317 IFSGTTT
-324 AVSDKPA
+324 AVSDNPA
-331 EVQVDLA
+331 EVRVDPA
-338 KPVAVKNL
+338 KPIAMKNL

-358 KRYLYDGFTADYDA
+358 KEYLYDGWTAEYDA
-372 DGNLNHF
+372 DGNLDHF

-393 VTAVFPQT
+393 VTAIFPTT
-401 GIVGAYAQIG
+401 GIVGAAAQIG
-411 EKNMT
+411 TKNMT

-423 AQFNELVRVFSKYMN
+423 SQLNELVRVFSRYMN
-438 DLTSSGVDAEGKA
+438 DLTSSGVDAEGNP

-461 AGGDFVLKDSMATG
+461 AGGDFVLKGSMQG
-475 TTGTISSADS
+475 TGTISSSDS
-485 TYYRLTGLNWELNSE
+485 TYYRLTGLNWELNSD

-519 NVEAQEILQKMMAG
+519 NVEAQDILQKMMAG

-539 FQQGNVSQF
+539 FQQGNISQF

-563 EVFSANQDD
+563 EVFAANQDD

-591 EASSLSKFQEL
+591 EASSLTKFQEL